1 MWEAR
6 KYGGWRNK
14 GTRLGDFGMVEYCQ
28 LVKRCFLTEGQDVGG
43 KIRIDRTL
51 CIYQSGHRNEVK

>member
-14 GTRLGDFGMVEYCQ
+14 GTRLADFGMVEYCQ
-28 LVKRCFLTEGQDVGG
+28 LVKRCFLTEGARGG
-43 KIRIDRTL
+43 EDTK
-51 CIYQSGHRNEVK
+51 NEVLDVAS

>member
-1 MWEAR
+1 M
-6 KYGGWRNK
+6 